1 MPEPENDVVVSGT
14 VLTGDETS
22 DDLEGVIVTTVLNT
36 PGVTRL
42 VRPWWRR
49 VGKSDERSAVR
60 ISEENGRTDVGIEVT
75 VDLTVPIV
83 RLTQDLRHRVATA
96 ITASGRI
103 PGKID
108 VTVSKVERKD
118 G

>member
-1 MPEPENDVVVSGT
+1 MSEPENEVVVSGT

-49 VGKSDERSAVR
+49 VGTSDDRCAIRV
-60 ISEENGRTDVGIEVT
+60 SEEDGHTDVGIEVT

-83 RLTQDLRHRVATA
+83 RLTQDLRRRIAMA
-96 ITASGRI
+96 ITQSGRV
-103 PGKID
+103 PGKVD
-108 VTVSKVERKD
+108 VVVSKVERMEE
-118 G
+118 

>member
-1 MPEPENDVVVSGT
+1 M
-14 VLTGDETS
+14 
-22 DDLEGVIVTTVLNT
+22 
-36 PGVTRL
+36 TRL

-60 ISEENGRTDVGIEVT
+60 ISEEDGRTDVDMEVT

>member
-1 MPEPENDVVVSGT
+1 MPDLENDVVVSGT
-14 VLTGDETS
+14 VLTGDDTS

-60 ISEENGRTDVGIEVT
+60 ISEENGRTDVDMEVT

>member
-1 MPEPENDVVVSGT
+1 MPDLENDVVVSGT
-14 VLTGDETS
+14 VLTGDDTS
-22 DDLEGVIVTTVLNT
+22 DDLEGVIVITVLNT

-60 ISEENGRTDVGIEVT
+60 ISEENGRTDVGMEVT

-96 ITASGRI
+96 VTASGRI